1 MSGLI
6 CETPIH
12 KLCSSQFFV
21 SRDKIAFSILTFQ
34 RENNRPHSIGP
45 LEFNVPTQA
54 LLCSLMSYKIVVTV
68 LASLSRW
75 LAYLLPPWQ
84 EASLIM
90 HTYFTFRAGGR
101 SKNLRGQ
108 SVIKCQVLLQNWPK
122 SGGAIDPLNPPQFRQ
137 PWLKF
142 TDSTLT
148 RPKWSKSRQTKTLE
162 LLKVNWM
169 ILKVMICF
177 VPFWNYD
184 TFTLNI
190 C

>member
-21 SRDKIAFSILTFQ
+21 SRDKIVFLFSLSKGKKDPIPLAPSNLKFQ
-34 RENNRPHSIGP
+34 RR
-45 LEFNVPTQA
+45 
-54 LLCSLMSYKIVVTV
+54 LCSLMSYKIVVTV

-122 SGGAIDPLNPPQFRQ
+122 SGGAIDPLNPRP
-137 PWLKF
+137 PVPTALKF

-177 VPFWNYD
+177 VTFWN
-184 TFTLNI
+184 
-190 C
+190 